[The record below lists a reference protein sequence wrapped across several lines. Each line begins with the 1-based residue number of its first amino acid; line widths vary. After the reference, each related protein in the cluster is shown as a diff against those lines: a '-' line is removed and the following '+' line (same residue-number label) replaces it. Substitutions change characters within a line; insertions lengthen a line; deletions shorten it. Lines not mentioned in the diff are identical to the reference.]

1 MLYRKED
8 KVERR
13 GVLYKMR
20 PIEIRDDIAPVILR
34 RAAKEERDGVVCR
47 RLLGIAHLLEGGSR
61 SEAQKIACLTVNT
74 FRIWIQRFNVQ
85 GIEGLRSKKSSG
97 RPRKLTSEVE
107 LTLKEQVL
115 KGPSSEDGIVRF
127 RLVDL
132 QSCLQ
137 KEHGVSIRLSGIW
150 RQLQR
155 LGFTWK
161 TGRQRHPK
169 SDEQVQE
176 AFKKT
181 LKTS

>member
-1 MLYRKED
+1 
-8 KVERR
+8 
-13 GVLYKMR
+13 MR
-20 PIEIRDDIAPVILR
+20 PIEVRDDIPSEVLR
-34 RAAKEERDGVVCR
+34 KAAKSERDGEVCR
-47 RLLGIAHLLEGGSR
+47 RLLGIAHLLERGSR

-74 FRIWIQRFNVQ
+74 FRTWIQRFNVQ

-97 RPRKLTSEVE
+97 RPPKLTSEVE
-107 LTLKEQVL
+107 SKLREQVIS
-115 KGPSSEDGIVRF
+115 GPLSEEGVVRY

-132 QSCLQ
+132 QTFLQ
-137 KEHGVSIRLSGIW
+137 KEHGLSISISGVW

-155 LGFTWK
+155 LGLTWK

-169 SDEQVQE
+169 SDEQIQE